1 MMIMNMADKIFEV
14 ENIKVAELEEYMNDL
29 AEEGRFLYNI
39 FPLQSRGEPWL
50 TVISYAPHDWNALI
64 TATELKDTQ
73 KWAAELQAEKESAKH
88 WAAKLAEKSGG
99 HSNE

>member
-50 TVISYAPHDWNALI
+50 TVISYISYNWEAAE
-64 TATELKDTQ
+64 ARDTQ

>member
-1 MMIMNMADKIFEV
+1 MMIMNMADKSFEV
-14 ENIKVAELEEYMNDL
+14 QNVEVSELEEYLNDL
-29 AEEGRFLYNI
+29 AEEGGTLYNV
-39 FPLQSRGEPWL
+39 FPRQSQGATWF

-64 TATELKDTQ
+64 TGTELRDTQ

>member
-1 MMIMNMADKIFEV
+1 MIMNMTSKSFEV
-14 ENIKVAELEEYMNDL
+14 QNVKVSELEGYLNDL

-50 TVISYAPHDWNALI
+50 TVISYVPYNYEAA
-64 TATELKDTQ
+64 ELKDTQ
-73 KWAAELQAEKESAKH
+73 KWAAELQSEKDNQKY

>member
-1 MMIMNMADKIFEV
+1 MMIMNMTAKSFEV
-14 ENIKVAELEEYMNDL
+14 QNVEVLELEEYLNDL
-29 AEEGRFLYNI
+29 AEEGRTLYNVYGDGLS
-39 FPLQSRGEPWL
+39 F

-64 TATELKDTQ
+64 TATEVKDTQ